1 MCFQTSI
8 WLTKTEIV
16 EKHIKKN
23 KSFIVCFWHNRLLI
37 AVCWNWSKEF
47 KYFSGHADGKIISN
61 AISYFGIQTI
71 TGSSRKNNLSSLK
84 EILKQISNDSI
95 IGITPDGP
103 RGPNGQVKK
112 GLISLLKKTNVPVI
126 PLSYS
131 AKFKFSL
138 NTWDK
143 FIFVTPFNKF
153 IAVWGNP
160 FQFDKNRTLA
170 ENKLILEKE
179 IKRVTMLSDNFEI
192 VMLLLFIDIYQICF
206 FSYLILFFS
215 SFFSFERNYFEYS

>member
-1 MCFQTSI
+1 MTVF
-8 WLTKTEIV
+8 
-16 EKHIKKN
+16 
-23 KSFIVCFWHNRLLI
+23 
-37 AVCWNWSKEF
+37 CWKWSKEF
-47 KYFSGHADGKIISN
+47 KMLISGHADGKIISN

-84 EILKQISNDSI
+84 EILKQINNDSI
-95 IGITPDGP
+95 VGITPDGP
-103 RGPNGQVKK
+103 RGPNGEVKK

-131 AKFKFSL
+131 AKFKFTL

-160 FQFDKNRTLA
+160 FQFDKNKTLA
-170 ENKLILEKE
+170 ENKLILETE
-179 IKRVTMLSDNFEI
+179 IKRVTMLSDN
-192 VMLLLFIDIYQICF
+192 L
-206 FSYLILFFS
+206 S
-215 SFFSFERNYFEYS
+215 N

>member
-1 MCFQTSI
+1 MKRIFKHKYFQLFLGWTISFYLKLCFQTSI
-8 WLTKTEIV
+8 WLTKNSEIV

-23 KSFIVCFWHNRLLI
+23 KSFIVCFWHNRLLMT
-37 AVCWNWSKEF
+37 VFCWKWSKEF
-47 KYFSGHADGKIISN
+47 KMLISGHADGKIISN

-84 EILKQISNDSI
+84 EILKQINNNRI

-103 RGPNGQVKK
+103 RGPNGEVKK

-131 AKFKFSL
+131 AKFKFKFNS
-138 NTWDK
+138 WDK

-153 IAVWGNP
+153 VAVWGNALEY
-160 FQFDKNRTLA
+160 KKKKKIE
-170 ENKLILEKE
+170 ENLNIIQNELN
-179 IKRVTMLSDNFEI
+179 RVTRLSEN
-192 VMLLLFIDIYQICF
+192 L
-206 FSYLILFFS
+206 SK
-215 SFFSFERNYFEYS
+215 

>member
-1 MCFQTSI
+1 MKRIFKHKYFQLLLGWIISFYLKLCFQTSI
-8 WLTKTEIV
+8 WLTKNSEV
-16 EKHIKKN
+16 AEKYIKKN
-23 KSFIVCFWHNRLLI
+23 KSFIVCFWHNRLLMT
-37 AVCWNWSKEF
+37 VFCWKWSKEF
-47 KYFSGHADGKIISN
+47 KMLVSGHADGKIISN

-84 EILKQISNDSI
+84 EILKQINNDSI

-103 RGPNGQVKK
+103 RGPNGEVKK
-112 GLISLLKKTNVPVI
+112 GLVSLLKKTNVPVL

-131 AKFKFSL
+131 AKFKFTL
-138 NTWDK
+138 KTWDK

-160 FQFDKNRTLA
+160 FQFDKDKTLA

-179 IKRVTMLSDNFEI
+179 MKRVTMLSDNFS
-192 VMLLLFIDIYQICF
+192 D
-206 FSYLILFFS
+206 
-215 SFFSFERNYFEYS
+215 

>member
-1 MCFQTSI
+1 MSYNSKRKMKKIFKHKYFQLFLGWTISFYIKLCFQTSI
-8 WLTKTEIV
+8 WLTKNSKVV

-23 KSFIVCFWHNRLLI
+23 KSFIVCFWHNRLLMT
-37 AVCWNWSKEF
+37 VFCWKWSEEF
-47 KYFSGHADGKIISN
+47 KMLISGHSDGKIISK
-61 AISYFGIQTI
+61 AVSYFGIQTI

-84 EILKQISNDSI
+84 EILKQIDNGSI

-103 RGPNGQVKK
+103 RGPSGKVKD
-112 GLISLLKKTNVPVI
+112 GLMSLLKKTKVPVL

-131 AKFKFSL
+131 AKFKFTL
-138 NTWDK
+138 QTWDK

-153 IAVWGNP
+153 VAVWGNP

-179 IKRVTMLSDNFEI
+179 IKRVTMLSDNF
-192 VMLLLFIDIYQICF
+192 
-206 FSYLILFFS
+206 SK
-215 SFFSFERNYFEYS
+215 

>member
-1 MCFQTSI
+1 MIYNSKRKMKRIFKHKYIQLFLGWTISFYLKLCFQTSI
-8 WLTKTEIV
+8 WLTKNSEIV

-23 KSFIVCFWHNRLLI
+23 KSFIVCFWHNRLLMT
-37 AVCWNWSKEF
+37 VFCWKWSKEF
-47 KYFSGHADGKIISN
+47 KMLISGHADGKIISN

-84 EILKQISNDSI
+84 EILKQINNDSI
-95 IGITPDGP
+95 VGITPDGP
-103 RGPNGQVKK
+103 RGPNGEVKK
-112 GLISLLKKTNVPVI
+112 GLISLLKKTNVTVI

-131 AKFKFSL
+131 AKFKFTL

-153 IAVWGNP
+153 VAVWGNP
-160 FQFDKNRTLA
+160 FQFDKNKTLA

-179 IKRVTMLSDNFEI
+179 IKRVTMLSDNF
-192 VMLLLFIDIYQICF
+192 
-206 FSYLILFFS
+206 S
-215 SFFSFERNYFEYS
+215 N